1 MIKFFL
7 AERLKLKRTISKK
20 ILLFSPCLIAL
31 LTIRLP
37 DYIFTTGY
45 NWWYA
50 MIFPGVLTLFIC
62 LVQQQE
68 ERKLAYQA
76 VYPLSV
82 SLKRFWLGKISVI
95 AYYMGLAELLHL
107 GLLLLVKYSLFPTQ
121 GENQELWRLVLAS
134 LVLVFT
140 ALWQIPF
147 CLWLAKKTGT
157 IVTLLINLVLNIG
170 AGIIFATSSFWW
182 LCPYSWGIRLMV
194 PILNILPNG
203 LPAGTDAVVAPKLPT
218 SSWSMLLAVCLS
230 AILLIFLSHLTAS
243 WFSKQEV
250 KS

>member
-7 AERLKLKRTISKK
+7 AERLKLKRTINKR
-20 ILLFSPCLIAL
+20 ILLLSPCLIAF

-37 DYIFTTGY
+37 TYIFTTGY

-50 MIFPGVLTLFIC
+50 MIFPGVVTLFIC

-68 ERKLAYQA
+68 AGKLGYRA
-76 VYPLSV
+76 VYPLPL
-82 SLKRFWLGKISVI
+82 SLKRFWLGKITAI
-95 AYYMGLAELLHL
+95 AYYISLTEVIH
-107 GLLLLVKYSLFPTQ
+107 LLLLLAMKYLLFPTQ
-121 GENQELWRLVLAS
+121 GENQTLWRLILAS
-134 LVLVFT
+134 FILIWT
-140 ALWQIPF
+140 TLWQIPF
-147 CLWLAKKTGT
+147 CLWLARQLNS
-157 IVTLLINLVLNIG
+157 IVTLLINFIANLAI
-170 AGIIFATSSFWW
+170 GIIFATSDYWW

-203 LPAGTDAVVAPKLPT
+203 LPAGTDAVVAPQLPT
-218 SSWSMLLAVCLS
+218 TPWSMVLAIFFSQILFLL
-230 AILLIFLSHLTAS
+230 LSHLTAD